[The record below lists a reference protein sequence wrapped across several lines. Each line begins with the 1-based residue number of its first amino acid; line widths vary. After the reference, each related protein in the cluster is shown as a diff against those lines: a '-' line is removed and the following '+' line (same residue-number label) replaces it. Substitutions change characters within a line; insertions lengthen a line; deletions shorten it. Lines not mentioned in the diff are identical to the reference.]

1 MSGRLE
7 DLDTVTLMRRMPCE
21 DKGRE
26 RSDAA
31 EDKECKDCS
40 QTSRI
45 KEKLGAASPSQHEGT
60 QQPQWA
66 FPFVLLC
73 GSPCL
78 PACLPAPLVCFYVLA
93 ASSHQKVRST
103 RTPGVGDGQGGL
115 ACCSPWGHKESEV
128 SERLNCT
135 VFEKFAYMLNT
146 VYPIIIW

>member
-103 RTPGVGDGQGGL
+103 RKGLPPVSSCVSPGSRTVPGMWL
-115 ACCSPWGHKESEV
+115 VLTCTHL
-128 SERLNCT
+128 LN
-135 VFEKFAYMLNT
+135 E
-146 VYPIIIW
+146 